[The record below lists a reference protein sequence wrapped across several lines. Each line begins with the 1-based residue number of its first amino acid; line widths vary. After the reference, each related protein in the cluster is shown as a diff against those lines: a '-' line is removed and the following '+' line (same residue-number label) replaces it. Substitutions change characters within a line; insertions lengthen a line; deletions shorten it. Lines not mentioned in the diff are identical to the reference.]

1 MVYMASASRSVL
13 FGGVLAESPW
23 YLGDTWEWGG
33 DGWVQVADTGPN
45 ARANPKLAYDADRS
59 VVVLF
64 GGYASD
70 SGAFFD
76 TWEWAGDG
84 WVQVADTGPQAQGYQ
99 AAMVYDSARKVT
111 VLEGGSI
118 RTKGVGTWTWDGAT
132 WTQVADVGPAEREN
146 FPLAFDSTRGR
157 AVLFGGALTGSKLER
172 DTWEWDGAVWTE
184 VEDIGPSARHGHAM
198 TWKGD
203 TVLLFGGSTD
213 LDLETN
219 TQALADTWE
228 WDGSTGDSVRT
239 WARSA
244 TPPRSRGTL
253 PELGWSFSA
262 GRVRGPRSA
271 TRGRRSSRHN
281 DVNQGLVRDR
291 LGLVVA
297 PRLQLALLDPQRLR
311 KLRVLATNLLDEA
324 FRLLT
329 ADEDVDRIAER

>member
-1 MVYMASASRSVL
+1 MVYMASTSRSVL

-23 YLGDTWEWGG
+23 YLGDTWEWDG

-64 GGYASD
+64 GGYAGG

-99 AAMVYDSARKVT
+99 AAMAYDSARKVS

-132 WTQVADVGPAEREN
+132 WTQVADVGPAQREN
-146 FPLAFDSTRGR
+146 FPLAFDSARGR
-157 AVLFGGALTGSKLER
+157 AVLFGGALTGSKVER

-213 LDLETN
+213 LDLETS

-228 WDGSTGDSVRT
+228 WDGKHWRQRQDMGPQRHSAPVAWDASRT
-239 WARSA
+239 RVVIF
-244 TPPRSRGTL
+244 G
-253 PELGWSFSA
+253 GKSA
-262 GRVRGPRSA
+262 GAP
-271 TRGRRSSRHN
+271 
-281 DVNQGLVRDR
+281 
-291 LGLVVA
+291 LG
-297 PRLQLALLDPQRLR
+297 D
-311 KLRVLATNLLDEA
+311 TWEA
-324 FRLLT
+324 F
-329 ADEDVDRIAER
+329 ESP